1 MKRMKRMK
9 RILVGILCMMMAVT
23 GCQGTSSGKNTTKKD
38 NANSENNATKENQ
51 GDSRLDVLQPR
62 AYGNIQGLTLE
73 PGSTISLIG
82 RGKKSA
88 YWSAVKEGAQKA
100 VDELNEELG
109 YKGSDKIVL
118 SYSAPASET
127 NVDEEV
133 NILDEELDRYPAAVG
148 IALIDATSSA
158 VQFDLAAENGVPIV
172 TFDSGTDYKDVVCT
186 VDTDNEEAG
195 KTAADKLCDMI
206 NDEGEVLAFV
216 QDSTSTS
223 AAEREKGFTEAI
235 ESGHSNVSVANVY
248 HMDDLE
254 SIKRQIAA
262 ERSNSDAES
271 EEITT
276 MAEALTDKDVITYLL
291 EKHANVRGIYTTSES
306 VAEAVIEGM
315 DGMGHADEY
324 KLISFDGGK
333 TQLER
338 LTSGKISGL
347 IVQNP
352 YGIGYATVV
361 ACVRAVMGEGN
372 EAVVDAGFT
381 WVTEKNMNEEAIQ
394 NMMY

>member
-1 MKRMKRMK
+1 MRRMK
-9 RILVGILCMMMAVT
+9 RILAGILCMMMAVT
-23 GCQGTSSGKNTTKKD
+23 GCQGTSSGKNKTKKEHTNSAD
-38 NANSENNATKENQ
+38 NTTEESQE
-51 GDSRLDVLQPR
+51 DSRLDVLQPR

-100 VDELNEELG
+100 VDELNEALG
-109 YKGSDKIVL
+109 YKGNDKIVL
-118 SYSAPASET
+118 SYSAPSSET
-127 NVDEEV
+127 DVDEQV
-133 NILDEELDRYPAAVG
+133 NILDEELDRYPVAVG
-148 IALIDATSSA
+148 IALIDATSSE

-172 TFDSGTDYKDVVCT
+172 AFDSGTDYKDVMCT
-186 VDTDNEEAG
+186 VDTDNEDAG

-223 AAEREKGFTEAI
+223 AAEREKGFVEAI
-235 ESGHSNVSVANVY
+235 EEEHSNVSVANVY

-262 ERSNSDAES
+262 ERAGTEAES
-271 EEITT
+271 EEVTA
-276 MAEALTDKDVITYLL
+276 MAETLTDKDVIAYLL
-291 EKHANVRGIYTTSES
+291 EKHKNVRGIYTTSES

-315 DGMGHADEY
+315 DGTGHADEY
-324 KLISFDGGK
+324 KLVSFDGGEA
-333 TQLER
+333 QLER
-338 LTSGKISGL
+338 LASGKISGL

-352 YGIGYATVV
+352 YGIGYATVI
-361 ACVRAVMGEGN
+361 ACARAVMGEGN
-372 EAVVDAGFT
+372 EAVVDTGFT
-381 WVTEKNMNEEAIQ
+381 WVTEKNMDETAIQ